1 MTKYRRVD
9 PLQPDEM
16 DIFARTLVYY
26 KPAIKP
32 TGEVIE
38 VSSTTDPTII
48 NKVVIQGSWTPYGFI
63 RDCGDH
69 YIIALY
75 SRYDRISKDL
85 QTITEDVEDI

>member
-9 PLQPDEM
+9 PLDSF
-16 DIFARTLVYY
+16 DKDTLTRKLSRYE
-26 KPAIKP
+26 PPLKP

-48 NKVVIQGSWTPYGFI
+48 NKVVVKGSWTPYGFI
-63 RDCGDH
+63 RDCGGH
-69 YIIALY
+69 YIVALY

-85 QTITEDVEDI
+85 QTITEDVEDF

>member
-1 MTKYRRVD
+1 MIKYRRVD

-16 DIFARTLVYY
+16 EIFTRTLAYY
-26 KPAIKP
+26 QPPITP

-38 VSSTTDPTII
+38 ASSTSDPTII
-48 NKVVIQGSWTPYGFI
+48 NKVVIHGSWTPYGFI

-69 YIIALY
+69 YIIAKY

-85 QTITEDVEDI
+85 QTITEDTEDC

>member
-16 DIFARTLVYY
+16 ETFTRTLACYQ
-26 KPAIKP
+26 PPITP

-38 VSSTTDPTII
+38 VSSTSDPTII

-69 YIIALY
+69 YIIAKY

-85 QTITEDVEDI
+85 QTITEDTEDR

>member
-9 PLQPDEM
+9 PLPPNEIEYFTAAWSRYEPPIM
-16 DIFARTLVYY
+16 
-26 KPAIKP
+26 P

-38 VSSTTDPTII
+38 VSSTSDPTII
-48 NKVVIQGSWTPYGFI
+48 NKVVAYGSFTPYGFI

-85 QTITEDVEDI
+85 QTITEDVEDF

>member
-1 MTKYRRVD
+1 MTKYRRVN
-9 PLQPDEM
+9 PLTYEE
-16 DIFARTLVYY
+16 AVTYTKALRYY
-26 KPAIKP
+26 KPPLEP

-38 VSSTTDPTII
+38 VSGDEGDSRVS
-48 NKVVIQGSWTPYGFI
+48 KVVVSGSWTPYGFI

-85 QTITEDVEDI
+85 QTITEDVVDF